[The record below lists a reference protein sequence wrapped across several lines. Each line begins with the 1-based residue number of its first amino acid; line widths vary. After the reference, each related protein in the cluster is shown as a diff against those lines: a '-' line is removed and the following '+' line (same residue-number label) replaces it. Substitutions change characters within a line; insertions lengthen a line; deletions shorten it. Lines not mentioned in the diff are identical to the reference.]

1 MALTIGPKTPFVL
14 PGTDAYQFHS
24 GVTDRDYE
32 VLVTVMASGKPGTRY
47 PVLYHPDGDLGPSF
61 PVMVPL
67 MQLGKE
73 LPGMIV
79 VSVGYG
85 LGGLVSDP
93 VVLQRWATLRMTD
106 LIPTLQ
112 PDGTGGGAP
121 DFLRFI
127 SEELMPFVNANYPA
141 DADDCGLAGDSL
153 GGLFALYAILASP
166 GRFRRCLAG
175 SPSIERSRDLLFS
188 LEEQLAESGQDPP
201 TRLFMGAGSLEGDPM
216 LSNMNAMTDRLRSRG
231 YSNFKLT
238 AKVFDDE
245 THVSVWPASFSRGL
259 KAIFAT
265 D

>member
-14 PGTDAYQFHS
+14 PGTDAYRFHS

-32 VLVTVMASGKPGTRY
+32 VLITVMAPGKPGVRY
-47 PVLYHPDGDLGPSF
+47 PVLYHPDGDLGQSF
-61 PVMVPL
+61 PVLVPL

-79 VSVGYG
+79 VSIGYG

-93 VVLQRWATLRMTD
+93 AVLQRWATLRLTD

-188 LEEQLAESGQDPP
+188 LEEQLAESGDGLP
-201 TRLFMGAGSLEGDPM
+201 TRLFMGAGALEGDPM
-216 LSNMNAMTDRLRSRG
+216 LPNMSSMADRLASRNYAG
-231 YSNFKLT
+231 FRLT
-238 AKVFDDE
+238 TKVFEDE
-245 THVSVWPASFSRGL
+245 THMSVWPASFSRGL

>member
-1 MALTIGPKTPFVL
+1 MALAIGPKTPFVL
-14 PGTDAYQFHS
+14 PGTDAYRFHS

-32 VLVTVMASGKPGTRY
+32 VLITVMASGKPGARY
-47 PVLYHPDGDLGPSF
+47 PVLYHPDGDLGQSF

-67 MQLGKE
+67 MQVTRE

-79 VSVGYG
+79 VSIGYG

-93 VVLQRWATLRMTD
+93 AVLQRWATLRLTD
-106 LIPTLQ
+106 LVPTVQ

-166 GRFRRCLAG
+166 GMFRRCLAG

-188 LEEQLAESGQDPP
+188 LEEQLAESG
-201 TRLFMGAGSLEGDPM
+201 
-216 LSNMNAMTDRLRSRG
+216 
-231 YSNFKLT
+231 
-238 AKVFDDE
+238 
-245 THVSVWPASFSRGL
+245 HGL
-259 KAIFAT
+259 PHQAFHGCGFA
-265 D
+265 